1 MRTFAGIKIF
11 FISFL
16 MMGCTSAFDLNGDKV
31 PAEMIQLETKSDG
44 TGISVSESI
53 QVNLSEDLNL
63 HAIYRDENG
72 EYIKNVEVSWRLV
85 GNIGSLTIL
94 SNGTSAAYSSVTSGD
109 SIIEVLYK
117 DKVIKRVNVEVVPN
131 PLPSLT
137 WAATDLTVSEGTNAE
152 FIFNIS
158 RVYGEDVTFTLST
171 LDNTAVA
178 GSDYTGKS
186 AEVITIPAGQTQ
198 VSARIATTNDSF
210 YEVSD
215 EVFDVNISNL
225 NNALTSTSSGTVT
238 IQNTDSKPSLSIA
251 DVSVAEDTG
260 TVDVSVSLS
269 YASEETI
276 SVDYTSADDGAVSS
290 GPYIDFT
297 NSSGTLTFTPGQ
309 TTKTITL
316 NINNDSLDEL
326 DESFNVNLSNP
337 VNASSITDNSAQV
350 TITDNDLP
358 PTVSIADA
366 SVNEGAGSVD
376 VTVSLSAISG
386 RATSVTWTANDNGAV
401 NGQDYTGGGITQT
414 LNIPAYTS
422 SVNVNISILDDS
434 DFCESNDVFN
444 VEIFN
449 PSGLTLGDAIA
460 SVNIIENDIPEII
473 ITDAPSVTEGTKATY
488 TASLSQA
495 CALDVSFDYRTY
507 PLDAKEGHDYNY
519 TAGTASLPSSSPTA
533 NIEVQTIDNS
543 LYEGD
548 QQFLL
553 VAVQNDNLSN
563 AKVSNTSIAVTKI
576 IDNDTALPEPHV
588 ADFALMAG
596 RHSACA
602 VMGDGDVKCWGKKQ
616 GVAHFGEY
624 NVGDETG
631 EMGDNLD
638 PLFVGSVAGDGVT
651 PFTFKSIGL
660 GTAHACG
667 VLNDDKIKCWGSN
680 GGSGNG
686 GAKLGVGLADWIDW
700 GQEVS
705 QIGENLKYVEI
716 NATDIPVDIQAGGY
730 MSCGLF
736 HPSGSVNNKFVKCWG
751 DHAYV
756 AQGDT
761 GSNNHIGDGQYEV
774 RDLPALDFGATAGV
788 YVNQLSVGFQHS
800 CVLLDNGNAYCWGEN
815 THGQIGINTA
825 KDYVNSYTN
834 FVGDDDNEVGTSF
847 QKVIDNGVSITQISA
862 GRDHTCA
869 LFSNNR
875 AKCWG
880 WGSNGELGD
889 GNEGYSHKR
898 GNTSGDMEA
907 LNFINVGTTDGTTP
921 RNVKMIKA
929 GSDHTCVILADNN
942 QVKCFGENNYGQL
955 GLGNTDD
962 KVWGSE
968 LGDNLAEV
976 DLGTGLSAKDL
987 YLGEDFTCAILNND
1001 QIKCWGR
1008 NHKGQLGYEHTNNIG
1023 DDAGEI
1029 AAAPTVNLGTAR
1041 TAVAFSGGYNH
1052 VGVCVLLDNGEVKCW
1067 GSNSYNNFARN
1078 DIAFGDEPGEM
1089 GANLPNLN
1097 IASGVK
1103 ARQISLNEAKCIIST
1118 DGEVYC
1124 WGEQWE
1130 GALAN
1135 GNNDREIDIGR
1146 QIHDLGNFPKAMTP
1160 SSLKALQLE
1169 SSDRTTCV
1177 LFDDFTVRCW
1187 GDGGYGRPG
1196 IGIATNQ
1203 NVEYSSQLGDNLTA
1217 INFGTDLY
1225 PISLTSSHRGF
1236 CAILSDQ
1243 SVKCWGANTY
1253 GMLGI
1258 ESSVSELG
1266 DDINDMGDNW
1276 ESVKFGTTGFLSNK
1290 PAVKKVVGSR
1300 YSYCALF
1307 ENEKIKCWGYNRYGQ
1322 LGYEDETDRGGSAG
1336 SMGDN
1341 LDFVNVGTNVMV
1353 KDIFGSIE
1361 NYRYCAI
1368 TDADEVKCWGSDQ
1381 NIGLLGLGYP
1391 TSTDRGDAV
1400 GEMGDNLQTSIT
1412 GTTLVQSVY
1421 GNYDAT
1427 CALYVN
1433 GQLKCWTAINQW
1445 GIGGQGH
1452 DNPLSATADIG
1463 DNMPFIDLE

>member
-11 FISFL
+11 FVSFL
-16 MMGCTSAFDLNGDKV
+16 IIGCTSAFDLNGDKV

-44 TGISVSESI
+44 TGTSVSESI
-53 QVNLSEDLNL
+53 QVNLSEELNL
-63 HAIYRDENG
+63 HAIYRDELG

-117 DKVIKRVNVEVVPN
+117 DKVIKRVSVEVVPN

-137 WAATDLTVSEGTNAE
+137 WASTDITVSEGTTAN
-152 FIFNIS
+152 FTFNIS
-158 RVYGEDVTFTLST
+158 RVYGEDVTFTLTTS
-171 LDNTAVA
+171 DNTALA
-178 GSDYTGKS
+178 GSDYTGKV

-198 VSARIATTNDSF
+198 VTTSISTTSDSL
-210 YEVSD
+210 YETSD
-215 EVFDVNISNL
+215 ELFDVSLGNL
-225 NNALTSTSSGTVT
+225 NNAITSTTSGTVT
-238 IQNTDSKPSLSIA
+238 IQNTDTQPTISVA
-251 DVSVAEDTG
+251 DTSVAEDAG

-269 YASEETI
+269 HASEESI

-290 GPYIDFT
+290 GSYIDFT
-297 NSSGTLTFTPGQ
+297 DTSGTLTFTPGQ
-309 TTKTITL
+309 TTKTINL
-316 NINNDSLDEL
+316 NINNDTLDEV

-337 VNASSITDNSAQV
+337 VNAASITDNTAQV

-366 SVNEGAGSVD
+366 SVNEGASSVSL
-376 VTVSLSAISG
+376 TVSLSAISG
-386 RATSVTWTANDNGAV
+386 RATSVSWDTSDNGAV
-401 NGQDYTGGGITQT
+401 SGQDYTGQT
-414 LNIPAYTS
+414 GQALNIPAYTS
-422 SVNVNISILDDS
+422 SVNLSVSIIDDS
-434 DFCESNDVFN
+434 DFCEAGDNFQVQLSS
-444 VEIFN
+444 
-449 PSGLTLGDAIA
+449 PSGLTLSDAIA
-460 SVNIIENDIPEII
+460 DVSIIENDIPEII

-507 PLDAKEGHDYNY
+507 PLDAKEGHDYIY

-543 LYEGD
+543 LYEGN

-553 VAVQNDNLSN
+553 VAVQNANLQN
-563 AKVSNTSIAVTKI
+563 AKISNTSIAITKI
-576 IDNDTALPEPHV
+576 IDNDTGLPEPHV

-616 GVAHFGEY
+616 GVSHFGEY
-624 NVGDETG
+624 NVGDEPN

-667 VLNDDKIKCWGSN
+667 VLNDDKIKCWGNNGAGTN
-680 GGSGNG
+680 GGG
-686 GAKLGVGLADWIDW
+686 KLGVGLADWISW
-700 GQEVS
+700 GEELS

-716 NATDIPVDIQAGGY
+716 NSTDIPADVQAGGY

-736 HPSGSVNNKFVKCWG
+736 HPSGASTNKIVKCWG

-761 GSNNHIGDGQYEV
+761 GSNTHIGDAQYEV
-774 RDLPALDFGATAGV
+774 RDLPAIDFGVTSGV
-788 YVNQLSVGFQHS
+788 YVSQLSVGFAHS
-800 CVLLDNGNAYCWGEN
+800 CALLDNGEAYCWGDN
-815 THGQIGINTA
+815 NYGQIGINTQ
-825 KDYVNSYTN
+825 KDWVNSYTN
-834 FVGDDDNEVGTSF
+834 FVGDDDNEVGASF

-875 AKCWG
+875 VKCWG

-889 GNEGYSHKR
+889 GNEGYTHKR
-898 GNTSGDMEA
+898 GNSSGDMEA
-907 LNFINVGTTDGTTP
+907 LSFINVGTTDGTTP

-942 QVKCFGENNYGQL
+942 QVKCFGKNNYGQL
-955 GLGNTDD
+955 GLGNTDN

-1008 NHKGQLGYEHTNNIG
+1008 NHQGQLGYEHANNIG
-1023 DDAGEI
+1023 DDAGEV
-1029 AAAPTVNLGTAR
+1029 AAAPTVNLGTFR
-1041 TAVAFSGGYNH
+1041 SAVAFSGGYSN
-1052 VGVCVLLDNGEVKCW
+1052 VGVCVLLDNNEVKCW

-1103 ARQISLNEAKCIIST
+1103 ARQISLDEARCIIST

-1124 WGEQWE
+1124 WGDQWE

-1135 GNNDREIDIGR
+1135 GNNDRDIDIGR
-1146 QIHDLGNFPKAMTP
+1146 QIYDIGNFPKAMTP
-1160 SSLKALQLE
+1160 TGLKALQLK

-1187 GDGGYGRPG
+1187 GDGGYGRLG
-1196 IGIATNQ
+1196 IGLATNQ

-1225 PISLTSSHRGF
+1225 PISITSSQHGF

-1243 SVKCWGANTY
+1243 SVKCWGGNNY

-1258 ESSVSELG
+1258 ESSVSQLG
-1266 DDINDMGDNW
+1266 DNLSDMGDNW
-1276 ESVKFGTTGFLSNK
+1276 EPVKFGTTGFLSSK

-1322 LGYEDETDRGGSAG
+1322 LGYEDETDRGRNVG

-1341 LDFVNVGTNVMV
+1341 LDFVNLGSGLLV
-1353 KDIFGSIE
+1353 KDIFGSVE
-1361 NYRYCAI
+1361 SYRYCAM
-1368 TDADEVKCWGSDQ
+1368 TSAEEVKCWGSDG

-1391 TSTDRGDAV
+1391 TSTDRGDAS
-1400 GEMGDNLQTSIT
+1400 GEMGDNLQPAKT
-1412 GTTLVQSVY
+1412 GLISVQSMY
-1421 GNYDAT
+1421 SNYDAT

-1433 GQLKCWTAINQW
+1433 GQMKCWTAINQW

-1452 DNPLSATADIG
+1452 DEPLSATADIG